1 MIAKLTGTIDSIG
14 EGAAVIDVHGV
25 GYLVF
30 CSQRT
35 LCELDA
41 HAAASLL
48 VETQVREDAIIL
60 YGFARADERDW
71 FRRLI
76 TVQGVGA
83 KAALAILSAVPAETL
98 AGAIAAGDRA
108 VIMRAS
114 GVGARLAARV
124 IGELRDAAVAAP
136 RGSAAGPAGVG
147 AHVGE
152 DAAPTRQAV
161 SALVNL
167 GFSASEAVDAVAA
180 AVARRGPQASVEM
193 LITDGLAVL
202 APKEHHP

>member
-14 EGAAVIDVHGV
+14 EGAAVIDVRGV
-25 GYLVF
+25 GYLVL

-35 LCELDA
+35 LSELVI
-41 HAAASLL
+41 HGPASLL
-48 VETQVREDAIIL
+48 IETQVREDAILL

-98 AGAIAAGDRA
+98 AAAIAAGDRA
-108 VIMRAS
+108 MIMRAP
-114 GVGARLAARV
+114 GVGAKLAARV
-124 IGELRDAAVAAP
+124 IGELRDEAVVAP
-136 RGSAAGPAGVG
+136 RGASVRAAK
-147 AHVGE
+147 VGE
-152 DAAPTRQAV
+152 DVAPTHQAV

-167 GFSASEAVDAVAA
+167 GFSTSEAVDAVATA
-180 AVARRGPQASVEM
+180 AGRRGGQASVET
-193 LITDGLAVL
+193 LITDSLATL